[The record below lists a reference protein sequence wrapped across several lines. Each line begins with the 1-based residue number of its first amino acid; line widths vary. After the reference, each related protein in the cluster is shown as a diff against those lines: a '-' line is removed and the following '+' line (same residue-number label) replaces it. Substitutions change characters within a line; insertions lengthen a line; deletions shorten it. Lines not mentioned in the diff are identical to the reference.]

1 MPTRRAQ
8 DMSHRGEGK
17 AVLVICQFSHNLSV
31 SLNKPHS
38 EEPEA
43 HASGSRQPMDGCLRL
58 WSQGGAS
65 PSVPRQ
71 TNSGA
76 RHMHALSIRSCFFA
90 GTCGKAEIS
99 KMRTPSSTGGTIDHY
114 VKPLLLGVFSL
125 LVQVKDTTCKYL
137 TPEEYEVEQQNN
149 RDAVSIGQYYRQS
162 RSNGRCLRL
171 IYALIQILSYY

>member
-1 MPTRRAQ
+1 MPIFPQPLCLSKQTTQRRTRSSRKWEQATNGWLLAPLEPR
-8 DMSHRGEGK
+8 RGITVRPSSDKLGRP
-17 AVLVICQFSHNLSV
+17 
-31 SLNKPHS
+31 PH
-38 EEPEA
+38 
-43 HASGSRQPMDGCLRL
+43 
-58 WSQGGAS
+58 
-65 PSVPRQ
+65 
-71 TNSGA
+71 A
-76 RHMHALSIRSCFFA
+76 RSIRSCFFA